1 MTLTSGLFD
10 SAESATALE
19 RSWTLDVDPNSQ
31 TDEERLLEFAECMRE
46 HGVDFPDPV
55 VESDGTVTFGLRP
68 GLGAAQGAAEIGRD
82 PDLPAAR
89 AACQGLL
96 EGLAF
101 GPGGNFDQTEFQ
113 DTPLE
118 FAQCMRDN
126 GVDMGDPDLRGFGPG
141 GDEDG
146 QPGGPFGAI
155 DLDDPDVGAAF
166 EVCQQQTPL
175 TGRGA
180 GLRGRQ

>member
-1 MTLTSGLFD
+1 M
-10 SAESATALE
+10 
-19 RSWTLDVDPNSQ
+19 
-31 TDEERLLEFAECMRE
+31 
-46 HGVDFPDPV
+46 H
-55 VESDGTVTFGLRP
+55 DG
-68 GLGAAQGAAEIGRD
+68 IG
-82 PDLPAAR
+82 
-89 AACQGLL
+89 
-96 EGLAF
+96 EVH
-101 GPGGNFDQTEFQ
+101 DQTELQ
-113 DTPLE
+113 DALLG

-146 QPGGPFGAI
+146 QPGGPFGGI

-180 GLRGRQ
+180 GLGGRQ